1 MLKLVRSEIPTS
13 PGVYIYKNSRDEIIY
28 VGKAKNLRN
37 RVMSYF
43 TSKHESSPKTQY
55 LVQNIASYETI
66 LVDSEV
72 EALLLEN
79 KLIKKHKPKYN
90 INLKDSKT
98 YAYIKITNDK
108 IPKILSTRK
117 VTKTGTYFGPY
128 IDGKLR
134 MELLAMCI
142 SLFKIITPKS
152 FSSKSKLYY
161 ELGITPAESLDKID
175 VEDYKQKVK
184 MAKDFLNGKNIPQ
197 LKKQLKDE
205 MDNASRS
212 MKFEVALEKRNQLL
226 TLENI
231 QERQKVDTVKNYDQD
246 VVVSIHDD
254 GQEQCLIQL
263 FHVSKGVISGKK
275 EFLLDY
281 DEDVFESFLKMYY
294 SSHLAP
300 SEILVNTTSWN
311 DDSHESLE
319 AYLSKKRGSKV
330 EIKEPKKGEKKAL
343 VELVVK
349 NAREN
354 YAKKNVLEQLRE
366 KLSLKQLPK
375 IIECFD
381 MSNFGSNDVVGGMTR
396 FVNMQEDKE
405 GYRKFEIKSF
415 SGKNDDYMAM
425 RETLTRRYKRIIEN
439 ADRRKKG
446 LQVTKDYELPNLVII
461 DGGPG
466 HFETGRKV
474 FEELGIANNID
485 FISIAKGEKRDRN
498 EIYTIHKSDPLI
510 FNDNS
515 TMMLFLRKVRDSVH
529 NYVINYNRKKRDM
542 RFREETK

>member
-108 IPKILSTRK
+108 IPKILTTRK

-205 MDNASRS
+205 MDNASKN

-319 AYLSKKRGSKV
+319 VYLSKKRGSKV
-330 EIKEPKKGEKKAL
+330 QIKEPKKGEKKAL

-381 MSNFGSNDVVGGMTR
+381 MSNFGSHDVVGGMTR
-396 FVNMQEDKE
+396 FVNMQEDKD

-439 ADRRKKG
+439 DDRRKKG

-529 NYVINYNRKKRDM
+529 NYVISYNRQKRSI
-542 RFREETK
+542 RFRQETK

>member
-108 IPKILSTRK
+108 IPKILTTRK

-175 VEDYKQKVK
+175 VDDYKQKIK
-184 MAKDFLNGKNIPQ
+184 MAKDFLNGKNISQ

-205 MDNASRS
+205 MDNASKD

-263 FHVSKGVISGKK
+263 FHVSRGVISGKK

-294 SSHLAP
+294 STHLAP
-300 SEILVNTTSWN
+300 SEILVNTTSW
-311 DDSHESLE
+311 DDESHESLE
-319 AYLSKKRGSKV
+319 AYFTKKRGSKV

-439 ADRRKKG
+439 AERRKKG

-474 FEELGIANNID
+474 FEELGITNNID

-498 EIYTIHKSDPLI
+498 EIYTINRSDPLI

-529 NYVINYNRKKRDM
+529 NYVISYNRQKRTM
-542 RFREETK
+542 RFREETR

>member
-1 MLKLVRSEIPTS
+1 
-13 PGVYIYKNSRDEIIY
+13 
-28 VGKAKNLRN
+28 
-37 RVMSYF
+37 
-43 TSKHESSPKTQY
+43 
-55 LVQNIASYETI
+55 
-66 LVDSEV
+66 
-72 EALLLEN
+72 
-79 KLIKKHKPKYN
+79 
-90 INLKDSKT
+90 
-98 YAYIKITNDK
+98 
-108 IPKILSTRK
+108 
-117 VTKTGTYFGPY
+117 
-128 IDGKLR
+128 
-134 MELLAMCI
+134 
-142 SLFKIITPKS
+142 
-152 FSSKSKLYY
+152 
-161 ELGITPAESLDKID
+161 
-175 VEDYKQKVK
+175 

>member
-108 IPKILSTRK
+108 IPKILTTRK

-175 VEDYKQKVK
+175 V
-184 MAKDFLNGKNIPQ
+184 
-197 LKKQLKDE
+197 
-205 MDNASRS
+205 
-212 MKFEVALEKRNQLL
+212 
-226 TLENI
+226 
-231 QERQKVDTVKNYDQD
+231 
-246 VVVSIHDD
+246 
-254 GQEQCLIQL
+254 
-263 FHVSKGVISGKK
+263 
-275 EFLLDY
+275 
-281 DEDVFESFLKMYY
+281 
-294 SSHLAP
+294 
-300 SEILVNTTSWN
+300 
-311 DDSHESLE
+311 
-319 AYLSKKRGSKV
+319 
-330 EIKEPKKGEKKAL
+330 
-343 VELVVK
+343 
-349 NAREN
+349 
-354 YAKKNVLEQLRE
+354 
-366 KLSLKQLPK
+366 
-375 IIECFD
+375 
-381 MSNFGSNDVVGGMTR
+381 
-396 FVNMQEDKE
+396 
-405 GYRKFEIKSF
+405 
-415 SGKNDDYMAM
+415 DDY
-425 RETLTRRYKRIIEN
+425 
-439 ADRRKKG
+439 
-446 LQVTKDYELPNLVII
+446 
-461 DGGPG
+461 
-466 HFETGRKV
+466 
-474 FEELGIANNID
+474 
-485 FISIAKGEKRDRN
+485 
-498 EIYTIHKSDPLI
+498 
-510 FNDNS
+510 
-515 TMMLFLRKVRDSVH
+515 
-529 NYVINYNRKKRDM
+529 
-542 RFREETK
+542 

>member
-108 IPKILSTRK
+108 IPKILTTRK

-205 MDNASRS
+205 MDNASKN

-349 NAREN
+349 NAKEN

-396 FVNMQEDKE
+396 FVNMQEDKD

>member
-108 IPKILSTRK
+108 IPKILTTRK

-205 MDNASRS
+205 MDNASKN

-319 AYLSKKRGSKV
+319 VYLSKKRGSKV

-349 NAREN
+349 NARDN

-439 ADRRKKG
+439 DERRKKG

-498 EIYTIHKSDPLI
+498 EIYTIHRSDPLI